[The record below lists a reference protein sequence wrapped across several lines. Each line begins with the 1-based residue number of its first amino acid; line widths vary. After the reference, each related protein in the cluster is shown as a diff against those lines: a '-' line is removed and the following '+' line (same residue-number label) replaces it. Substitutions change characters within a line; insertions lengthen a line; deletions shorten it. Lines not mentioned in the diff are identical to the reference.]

1 MHWDEAFLASLFAL
15 AEQPV
20 IKLIR
25 DKVTGYPAGYGF
37 LEFPTQ
43 RGAQQVLETYN
54 GQLIPNTMHRFR
66 MNWGA
71 GGRRI
76 ETSDDHS
83 IFVGDL
89 APDVSDEMLLSTF
102 TARFTSVRGAKVVMD
117 PVTRMSKGF
126 GFVRFGSKEEADQAL
141 QTMNGVYCSSRPM
154 RVSVATERNK
164 ARQQVG
170 FSMGDEE
177 AANTTVFVGGLDP
190 STTEEELRAR
200 FGVLGEIVSVKVPP
214 GRGCGFVQYTTK
226 EAAEAAISQM
236 NGTVV
241 CGVKVRCAWG
251 RSAAARVTNY
261 NSYYPQQYGQY
272 QTGYQNYYAYN
283 AAYGYPQYQQGA
295 AGYGYGAYGQYT
307 QQANQPQG
315 EFQQQL
321 QQQLQQQPIGN
332 QQGHHGNY
340 SNQQRQTHDQPLDF
354 TRPDDIEAMNRRYA
368 SQRAYQ
374 NIPPAS
380 NASYTPMT
388 ADVASGTAMAGSIM
402 ADETRGGKLEKTRA
416 VQGVEG
422 AVSTECGERKEQ
434 REMTYAGTVGASVK
448 CSQKLGW

>member
-1 MHWDEAFLASLFAL
+1 METECKTLWMGDIQMHWDETFIASLFTTAV
-15 AEQPV
+15 EQPV

-43 RGAQQVLETYN
+43 QGAQQVLEAYN

-89 APDVSDEMLLSTF
+89 APDVTDELLLSTF
-102 TARFTSVRGAKVVMD
+102 NARFTSVRGAKVVID
-117 PVTRMSKGF
+117 PITRMSKGF

-164 ARQQVG
+164 SRQQMG
-170 FSMGDEE
+170 FPTAEE
-177 AANTTVFVGGLDP
+177 EGANTTVFVGGLDP
-190 STTEEELRAR
+190 STTEDELRGR
-200 FGVLGEIVSVKVPP
+200 FGALGEIVSVKVPP

-226 EAAEAAISQM
+226 EAAEVAISQM

-241 CGVKVRCAWG
+241 NGVKVRCAWG
-251 RSAAARVTNY
+251 RSAAARAANH
-261 NSYYPQQYGQY
+261 NSSYYNQQYGQY
-272 QTGYQNYYAYN
+272 QTGYQNYYNYS

-295 AGYGYGAYGQYT
+295 YGYAAYGQYG
-307 QQANQPQG
+307 QQGNQSQG
-315 EFQQQL
+315 GYQQQ
-321 QQQLQQQPIGN
+321 QQQQPIGG
-332 QQGHHGNY
+332 QQAHHGNY
-340 SNQQRQTHDQPLDF
+340 NHQQQDQQHDF

-374 NIPPAS
+374 HIPPAS
-380 NASYTPMT
+380 NASYTPMG
-388 ADVASGTAMAGSIM
+388 ADVANGTAMAGSM
-402 ADETRGGKLEKTRA
+402 
-416 VQGVEG
+416 
-422 AVSTECGERKEQ
+422 
-434 REMTYAGTVGASVK
+434 
-448 CSQKLGW
+448 

>member
-1 MHWDEAFLASLFAL
+1 METECKTLWMGDIQMHWDETFISSLFASA

-20 IKLIR
+20 VKLIR

-43 RGAQQVLETYN
+43 RGAQQVLEAFN

-89 APDVSDEMLLSTF
+89 APDVGDEQLLSTF
-102 TARFTSVRGAKVVMD
+102 SARFTTVRGAKVVMD

-164 ARQQVG
+164 ARQQMG
-170 FSMGDEE
+170 FGMVEE
-177 AANTTVFVGGLDP
+177 EGTNTTVFVGGLDP
-190 STTEEELRAR
+190 STTDEELRAR
-200 FGVLGEIVSVKVPP
+200 FGALGEIVSVKVPP

-226 EAAEAAISQM
+226 EAAEVAIAQM
-236 NGTVV
+236 NGTVIS
-241 CGVKVRCAWG
+241 GVK
-251 RSAAARVTNY
+251 
-261 NSYYPQQYGQY
+261 PYGQY
-272 QTGYQNYYAYN
+272 QAGYQNYYGYN

-295 AGYGYGAYGQYT
+295 YAYGAYGQYPQQGT
-307 QQANQPQG
+307 QAQSG
-315 EFQQQL
+315 YQQ
-321 QQQLQQQPIGN
+321 QQQPIAG
-332 QQGHHGNY
+332 QQTHHGTY
-340 SNQQRQTHDQPLDF
+340 QQRQQDQPRDF
-354 TRPDDIEAMNRRYA
+354 TRPDDVEAMNRRYA

-380 NASYTPMT
+380 NSSYTPMA
-388 ADVASGTAMAGSIM
+388 ADVANGTAMAGSM
-402 ADETRGGKLEKTRA
+402 
-416 VQGVEG
+416 
-422 AVSTECGERKEQ
+422 
-434 REMTYAGTVGASVK
+434 
-448 CSQKLGW
+448 

>member
-1 MHWDEAFLASLFAL
+1 MDAECKTLWMGDIQMHWDEAFISSLFASA

-20 IKLIR
+20 VKLIR

-43 RGAQQVLETYN
+43 LGAQQVLETFN

-89 APDVSDEMLLSTF
+89 APDVGDELLLSTF
-102 TARFTSVRGAKVVMD
+102 NSRFSSVRGAKVVMD

-164 ARQQVG
+164 ARQMPSFG
-170 FSMGDEE
+170 AAEE
-177 AANTTVFVGGLDP
+177 EGANTTVFVGGLDP
-190 STTEEELRAR
+190 STTEDELRAR
-200 FGVLGEIVSVKVPP
+200 FGALGEIVSVKVPP
-214 GRGCGFVQYTTK
+214 GRGCGFVQYTSK
-226 EAAEAAISQM
+226 EAAEVAISQM
-236 NGTVV
+236 NGTVI

-251 RSAAARVTNY
+251 RSAAARAANHGTYY
-261 NSYYPQQYGQY
+261 NQQYGQY
-272 QTGYQNYYAYN
+272 QSGYQNYYGYG

-295 AGYGYGAYGQYT
+295 AAYGYGAAYGQYA
-307 QQANQPQG
+307 QQGNQPHG
-315 EFQQQL
+315 GYQQQ
-321 QQQLQQQPIGN
+321 QQQQQQPVAGQ
-332 QQGHHGNY
+332 QQGHQGNFGH
-340 SNQQRQTHDQPLDF
+340 QQQDQQCDF
-354 TRPDDIEAMNRRYA
+354 TRPDDIQAMNRRYA

-380 NASYTPMT
+380 NASYKPM
-388 ADVASGTAMAGSIM
+388 ASDVANGTAMAGSM
-402 ADETRGGKLEKTRA
+402 
-416 VQGVEG
+416 
-422 AVSTECGERKEQ
+422 
-434 REMTYAGTVGASVK
+434 
-448 CSQKLGW
+448 

>member
-1 MHWDEAFLASLFAL
+1 METECKTLWMGDIQMHWDEAFIISLFSSA

-20 IKLIR
+20 VKLIR

-43 RGAQQVLETYN
+43 RGAQQVLETFN

-89 APDVSDEMLLSTF
+89 APDVTDELLLSAF
-102 TARFTSVRGAKVVMD
+102 SSRFTTVRGAKVVMD

-164 ARQQVG
+164 SRQQVG
-170 FSMGDEE
+170 FGMGEE
-177 AANTTVFVGGLDP
+177 EGTNTTVFVGGLDP
-190 STTEEELRAR
+190 ATTEDELRAR
-200 FGVLGEIVSVKVPP
+200 FGALGEIVSVKVPP
-214 GRGCGFVQYTTK
+214 GRGCGFVQYTSK
-226 EAAEAAISQM
+226 EAAEVAISQM
-236 NGTVV
+236 NGTVIS
-241 CGVKVRCAWG
+241 GVKVRCAWG
-251 RSAAARVTNY
+251 RSAAARAANHGGNY
-261 NSYYPQQYGQY
+261 YNQQYGQY
-272 QTGYQNYYAYN
+272 QAGYQNYYGYN
-283 AAYGYPQYQQGA
+283 AAYGYPQYQQGGA
-295 AGYGYGAYGQYT
+295 YGYGAYGQYA
-307 QQANQPQG
+307 QQGNQSQG
-315 EFQQQL
+315 GYQQQ
-321 QQQLQQQPIGN
+321 QQQPIGS
-332 QQGHHGNY
+332 QQAHHGNY
-340 SNQQRQTHDQPLDF
+340 GHQQRQQHDQQHDF
-354 TRPDDIEAMNRRYA
+354 TRPDDIEAMNRRFA

-380 NASYTPMT
+380 NASYTPMG
-388 ADVASGTAMAGSIM
+388 ADVANGTAMAGSM
-402 ADETRGGKLEKTRA
+402 
-416 VQGVEG
+416 
-422 AVSTECGERKEQ
+422 
-434 REMTYAGTVGASVK
+434 
-448 CSQKLGW
+448 

>member
-1 MHWDEAFLASLFAL
+1 METECKTLWMGDIQMHWDETFIASLFAS
-15 AEQPV
+15 AVEQPV
-20 IKLIR
+20 VKLIR

-43 RGAQQVLETYN
+43 RGAQQVLEAYN

-89 APDVSDEMLLSTF
+89 APDVTDELLLTTF
-102 TARFTSVRGAKVVMD
+102 SARFTTVRGAKVVMD

-164 ARQQVG
+164 TRQQTAFG
-170 FSMGDEE
+170 MPEE
-177 AANTTVFVGGLDP
+177 EGTNTTVFVGGLDP
-190 STTEEELRAR
+190 STTEDELRAR
-200 FGVLGEIVSVKVPP
+200 FGALGEIVSVKVPP

-226 EAAEAAISQM
+226 EAAEVAIAQM
-236 NGTVV
+236 NGTVIS
-241 CGVKVRCAWG
+241 GVKVRCAWG
-251 RSAAARVTNY
+251 RSAAARVANHNT
-261 NSYYPQQYGQY
+261 YYGQQYGQY
-272 QTGYQNYYAYN
+272 QAGYQNYYGYN
-283 AAYGYPQYQQGA
+283 AAYGYPQYQQGTA
-295 AGYGYGAYGQYT
+295 YGYGAYGQYA
-307 QQANQPQG
+307 QQGNQPQG
-315 EFQQQL
+315 GYPQQQ
-321 QQQLQQQPIGN
+321 QQVIGGQQAHHAN
-332 QQGHHGNY
+332 YGH
-340 SNQQRQTHDQPLDF
+340 QQRQQQDQPRDF

-380 NASYTPMT
+380 NASYTPMA
-388 ADVASGTAMAGSIM
+388 ADVANGTAMAGS
-402 ADETRGGKLEKTRA
+402 T
-416 VQGVEG
+416 
-422 AVSTECGERKEQ
+422 
-434 REMTYAGTVGASVK
+434 
-448 CSQKLGW
+448 

>member
-1 MHWDEAFLASLFAL
+1 METECKTLWMGDIQMHWDEAFIASLFASA

-43 RGAQQVLETYN
+43 RGAQQVLETFN

-89 APDVSDEMLLSTF
+89 APDVTDELLLSTF
-102 TARFTSVRGAKVVMD
+102 SARFASLRGAKVVMD

-164 ARQQVG
+164 ARQQTG
-170 FSMGDEE
+170 FVAAGEE
-177 AANTTVFVGGLDP
+177 EGANTTVFVGGLDP
-190 STTEEELRAR
+190 STTEDELRAR
-200 FGVLGEIVSVKVPP
+200 FGALGEIVSVKVPP

-226 EAAEAAISQM
+226 EAAEVAISQM
-236 NGTVV
+236 NGTIIS
-241 CGVKVRCAWG
+241 GVKVRCAWG
-251 RSAAARVTNY
+251 RSAAARAANHGSFY
-261 NSYYPQQYGQY
+261 NQQYGQY
-272 QTGYQNYYAYN
+272 PAGYQSYYGYN

-295 AGYGYGAYGQYT
+295 YGYGAYGQYA
-307 QQANQPQG
+307 QQSNQAQG
-315 EFQQQL
+315 GYQQQ
-321 QQQLQQQPIGN
+321 QQQQQQPIGG
-332 QQGHHGNY
+332 QQAHHGNY
-340 SNQQRQTHDQPLDF
+340 GHHQRPQQDQQRDF
-354 TRPDDIEAMNRRYA
+354 TRPDDVEAMNRRYA

-380 NASYTPMT
+380 NASYTPMG
-388 ADVASGTAMAGSIM
+388 ADVANGTAMAGSM
-402 ADETRGGKLEKTRA
+402 
-416 VQGVEG
+416 
-422 AVSTECGERKEQ
+422 
-434 REMTYAGTVGASVK
+434 
-448 CSQKLGW
+448 

>member
-1 MHWDEAFLASLFAL
+1 METECKTLWMGDIQMHWDEAFIASLFAAA

-25 DKVTGYPAGYGF
+25 DKATGYPAGYGF

-43 RGAQQVLETYN
+43 RGAQQVLEMFN
-54 GQLIPNTMHRFR
+54 GQLIPNTVHRFR

-89 APDVSDEMLLSTF
+89 APDVSDEVLLSTF
-102 TARFTSVRGAKVVMD
+102 NARFTSVRGAKVVID

-141 QTMNGVYCSSRPM
+141 QTMNGVFCSSRPM
-154 RVSVATERNK
+154 RVSVATERSK
-164 ARQQVG
+164 ARQQIA
-170 FSMGDEE
+170 FSAGESDEG
-177 AANTTVFVGGLDP
+177 ANTTVFVGGLDP
-190 STTEEELRAR
+190 SATEDELRAR

-226 EAAEAAISQM
+226 EAAEMAISQM
-236 NGTVV
+236 NGAVISN
-241 CGVKVRCAWG
+241 VK
-251 RSAAARVTNY
+251 
-261 NSYYPQQYGQY
+261 QYGQY
-272 QTGYQNYYAYN
+272 QTGYQNYYGYN
-283 AAYGYPQYQQGA
+283 AAYTYPQYQQSV
-295 AGYGYGAYGQYT
+295 AGYGYGAYGQYGLQST
-307 QQANQPQG
+307 QPQLDY
-315 EFQQQL
+315 QQQH
-321 QQQLQQQPIGN
+321 QQQQQQQPQIAMGGH
-332 QQGHHGNY
+332 QGHRSGY
-340 SNQQRQTHDQPLDF
+340 GSQQRLSQDQPLDF

-374 NIPPAS
+374 TIPPGS

-388 ADVASGTAMAGSIM
+388 ADVANGTAMAGSM
-402 ADETRGGKLEKTRA
+402 
-416 VQGVEG
+416 
-422 AVSTECGERKEQ
+422 
-434 REMTYAGTVGASVK
+434 
-448 CSQKLGW
+448 